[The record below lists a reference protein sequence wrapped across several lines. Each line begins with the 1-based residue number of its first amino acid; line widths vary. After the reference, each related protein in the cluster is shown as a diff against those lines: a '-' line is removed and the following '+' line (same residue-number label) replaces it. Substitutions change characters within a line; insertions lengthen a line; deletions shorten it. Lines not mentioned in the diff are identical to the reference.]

1 MTDTIDWHEV
11 QRRLGVGVDGIP
23 GKGTY
28 TALFAFGASDKTHC
42 ASLGLG
48 AAVHIPAHGIDT
60 PLRLSHFMAQVAHE
74 SGGFKF
80 MREIWGPTP
89 AQRGYEGRK
98 DLGNTVTGDGY
109 RYRGRGPLQLTGR
122 ANYRTVGTRIGI
134 DLEAS
139 PELAELP
146 SVGILIAC
154 EYWRS
159 RNINAAADRN
169 DGEKV
174 TRLINGG
181 LNGFKDRMERLVK
194 YQEVVGA

>member
-1 MTDTIDWHEV
+1 MTKTIDWPAV
-11 QRRLGVGVDGIP
+11 QRRLGVTDDGIP

-28 TALFAFGASDKTHC
+28 TALFRFGASDRTHI

-48 AAVHIPAHGIDT
+48 AAVHIPAFGIDT

-74 SGGFKF
+74 SGGFRY

-89 AQRGYEGRK
+89 VQRGYEGRK
-98 DLGNTVTGDGY
+98 DLGNTVDGDGY

-122 ANYRTVGTRIGI
+122 HNYRRVGEKIGI
-134 DLEAS
+134 DLEAN

-146 SVGILIAC
+146 SIGILIAC
-154 EYWRS
+154 RYWHD
-159 RNINAAADRN
+159 NAINAAADRN

-174 TRLINGG
+174 TRLVNGG
-181 LNGFKDRMERLVK
+181 LNGFKDRMERLGK
-194 YQEVVGA
+194 YQEVLGA